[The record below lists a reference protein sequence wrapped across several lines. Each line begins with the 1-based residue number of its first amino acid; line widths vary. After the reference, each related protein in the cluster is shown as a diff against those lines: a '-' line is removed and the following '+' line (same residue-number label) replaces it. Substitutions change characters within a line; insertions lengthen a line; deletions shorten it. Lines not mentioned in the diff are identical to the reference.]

1 MSKSELTI
9 NTHGKEEAMI
19 LPGIHSKKMS
29 PLILF
34 GMAVAIAVIVTLT
47 GTSFAAGKQKTFASA
62 EDAVKALI
70 SAARNNDDSEIVAI
84 FGPDGKDL
92 LFSGDPV
99 ADKQRREKFLAD
111 YDEQNKLVPEG
122 DSMILVISKK
132 DWPFSIPVVKKDGKW
147 FFDTK
152 KGKEEVLNRRIGM
165 NELFTIQTVLAVVD
179 AQREFAMMD
188 HDGDGLREYA
198 EKFESDPGK
207 QNGLY
212 WKTKEGESPSPL
224 GELLVKAKAE
234 GYSKKDSK
242 GNPVPYHGY
251 FYKILKAQG
260 KNAPGGT
267 YDYIIN
273 GQMIGGFA
281 LVAWPAKYGNSGVMT
296 FVVNHDGVVYQK
308 DLGKNTEKVAKAIT
322 KYDPDNTWKK
332 AE

>member
-1 MSKSELTI
+1 
-9 NTHGKEEAMI
+9 MI
-19 LPGIHSKKMS
+19 LPGIYSKKMS

-34 GMAVAIAVIVTLT
+34 GMAVAIAVIVTLA
-47 GTSFAAGKQKTFASA
+47 GTSFAAEKQKTFASA
-62 EDAVKALI
+62 EEAVKALI

-92 LFSGDPV
+92 IFSGDKV

-132 DWPFSIPVVKKDGKW
+132 DWPFPIPVAKKGGKW

-179 AQREFAMMD
+179 AQREYAMID

-198 EKFESDPGK
+198 EKFASDPGK

-212 WKTKEGESPSPL
+212 WKTKEGEDPSPL

-260 KNAPGGT
+260 KNVPGGA

-273 GQMIGGFA
+273 GHMIGGFA
-281 LVAWPAKYGNSGVMT
+281 IVAWPAKYGNSGVMT

-308 DLGKNTEKVAKAIT
+308 RPRKKYRKGRKGYHKV
-322 KYDPDNTWKK
+322 
-332 AE
+332 